1 MSAGRFKTYPDC
13 EASRVADSTA
23 RAPSGRRSGRIRP
36 GIIRAG
42 QNRDASCPSWPLLD
56 GARAYCLVGRPAA
69 MPGPPSVPLFQPSR
83 SRLAYRRVTCGP
95 RRPARSPCAAP
106 RPQPVAAP
114 PAAPPRQARI
124 QRPQAEVPGSNGGA
138 LAHLVD
144 QRAQRAEAISTRSPI
159 AWVKPLPGPCRSC
172 VGENMVPRNSMQPS
186 GYWWCAPRV
195 WRTRSSGSRLI
206 WLIRFT
212 PASEKP
218 SGPSMRS
225 ATSAARTLSRVK
237 SASNSRMKGPM
248 AQEPLLS
255 WRGSAAARCAL
266 PRRAG

>member
-1 MSAGRFKTYPDC
+1 MAVHSPT
-13 EASRVADSTA
+13 SLTS
-23 RAPSGRRSGRIRP
+23 APSGP
-36 GIIRAG
+36 
-42 QNRDASCPSWPLLD
+42 
-56 GARAYCLVGRPAA
+56 
-69 MPGPPSVPLFQPSR
+69 
-83 SRLAYRRVTCGP
+83 
-95 RRPARSPCAAP
+95 
-106 RPQPVAAP
+106 
-114 PAAPPRQARI
+114 
-124 QRPQAEVPGSNGGA
+124 
-138 LAHLVD
+138 
-144 QRAQRAEAISTRSPI
+144 EAISTRSPI

-255 WRGSAAARCAL
+255 LARVSSSALRPSTSRRLTSLPSVAPTIWPRLSTASTSSGSGLFQRDSGST
-266 PRRAG
+266 PMRAP